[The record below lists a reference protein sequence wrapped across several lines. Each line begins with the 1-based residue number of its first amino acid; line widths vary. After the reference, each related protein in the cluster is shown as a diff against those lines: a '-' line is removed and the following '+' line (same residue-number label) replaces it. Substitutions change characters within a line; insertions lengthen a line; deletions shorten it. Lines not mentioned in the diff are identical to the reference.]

1 MCVYFSLRLSR
12 LDEPYFDET
21 VGFFVFGGSE
31 LVPAFQGYIG
41 QAIMYRRRLVR
52 TQEVGIS

>member
-1 MCVYFSLRLSR
+1 MFLYFSLRLSL

-21 VGFFVFGGSE
+21 LGFFVFGGSE

-41 QAIMYRRRLVR
+41 QAIMYRRRLMR
-52 TQEVGIS
+52 TQQVGIS